1 MSDRTLYRLR
11 DIIAAVE
18 HIDRLLHAKSFHDV
32 QSDPFTRAAFERFLE
47 IISEASRHI
56 PDEMKASSP
65 ETQWR
70 RIGDIGNH
78 LRHAY
83 HRVDAEILW
92 RLHEDGELRALK
104 SVIRK
109 FIVAFEVSPPEA

>member
-70 RIGDIGNH
+70 RIGDIASMPRYSGDCTRTESFAH
-78 LRHAY
+78 SSQSSGSSSSPLKF
-83 HRVDAEILW
+83 
-92 RLHEDGELRALK
+92 RLQRRER
-104 SVIRK
+104 
-109 FIVAFEVSPPEA
+109 

>member
-1 MSDRTLYRLR
+1 MTDRTVYRLQ
-11 DIIAAVE
+11 DIIDA
-18 HIDRLLHAKSFHDV
+18 IDNIQRLLDSKTFEDALT
-32 QSDPFTRAAFERFLE
+32 DPFLRAAFERFLE

-56 PDEMKASSP
+56 PAEMKARSP
-65 ETQWR
+65 EMQWR

-92 RLHEDGELRALK
+92 RLYEDGELGKLRDVAESFVRTLK
-104 SVIRK
+104 RES
-109 FIVAFEVSPPEA
+109 